1 MAEPLILTGGT
12 VLTMTRGS
20 SAVEAVGIGADGRI
34 AAVGAEAEV
43 RAALGAPLATV
54 DLDGGALLPGFID
67 AHHHYSIAAFD
78 RRMPDLH
85 LPPGSSI
92 EDLLGLVEK
101 AAAAQPGRWVRA
113 QDYDPSKLVER
124 RPPRSEELDDV
135 CPDRPALVVAHS
147 FHEGC
152 LNSMALAELG
162 WDRRSPDPENGMLV
176 RDRRGRLTGEVA
188 EQAFF
193 LAEALS
199 RDSLLTG
206 SEDAWIAECEAH
218 GRDLLRAG
226 IVRVGDAAVSP
237 AFERLYE
244 RAADSG
250 KLPVIVHRMP
260 VAGTSL
266 IEPRFDGEPTGAGPT
281 ETPIGPAKLFM
292 DGSERCAVCMRKRQF
307 LEASGAMVR
316 GAVGGAGLAAIRA
329 AIDAGALRLGK
340 DGLLHRGMLFWDQD
354 RLDRSVGTAAG
365 RGLQVAQHAIGNE
378 AISVALTAIERN
390 SRALEEAQGRPRLEH
405 VMFVDSELVGR
416 IAASSAIAVV
426 QPHFVNAYGDQLRL
440 LPLPRDMSILAFRR
454 LLDGGVELAGSSD
467 YPVSGYDVLAAVRA
481 AVTRR
486 TELGELFGEEQAIE
500 VEEALRAYTVGGA
513 HALGVEDEAGTIE
526 PGKRADLTVLSADP
540 TAMDPAGLGEIEVIR
555 AYVGGRL
562 AFDIGRTDL
571 PV

>member
-1 MAEPLILTGGT
+1 
-12 VLTMTRGS
+12 MTRGP

-34 AAVGAEAEV
+34 AAVGPEAEV

-85 LPPGSSI
+85 LPPRSSI

-135 CPDRPALVVAHS
+135 CPDRPTLVVAHS

-152 LNSMALAELG
+152 LNSLALAELG
-162 WDRRSPDPENGMLV
+162 WDARSPDPENGMLV

-206 SEDAWIAECEAH
+206 GEDAWIAECEAH

-281 ETPIGPAKLFM
+281 EIPIGPAKLFM

-316 GAVGGAGLAAIRA
+316 SAVGGA
-329 AIDAGALRLGK
+329 
-340 DGLLHRGMLFWDQD
+340 
-354 RLDRSVGTAAG
+354 
-365 RGLQVAQHAIGNE
+365 
-378 AISVALTAIERN
+378 
-390 SRALEEAQGRPRLEH
+390 
-405 VMFVDSELVGR
+405 ELVGR

-562 AFDIGRTDL
+562 DFDQGRTAV
-571 PV
+571 PA

>member
-1 MAEPLILTGGT
+1 
-12 VLTMTRGS
+12 MTREPP
-20 SAVEAVGIGADGRI
+20 AVEAVGIGADGRT
-34 AAVGAEAEV
+34 AAVGREAGV
-43 RAALGAPLATV
+43 RAALGAPVASV

-67 AHHHYSIAAFD
+67 AHHHYSSAAFD
-78 RRMPDLH
+78 RGLPDLH

-113 QDYDPSKLVER
+113 QGYDPSKLVER

-135 CPDRPALVVAHS
+135 CPDRPTLVVAHS

-152 LNSMALAELG
+152 LNSIALAELG
-162 WDRRSPDPENGMLV
+162 WDERSPDPENGMLV
-176 RDRRGRLTGEVA
+176 RDRRGRLTGEVV

-206 SEDAWIAECEAH
+206 GEDAWIAECEAH

-292 DGSERCAVCMRKRQF
+292 DGAERCAVCMRKRQF
-307 LEASGAMVR
+307 LEASGAMV
-316 GAVGGAGLAAIRA
+316 
-329 AIDAGALRLGK
+329 LG
-340 DGLLHRGMLFWDQD
+340 
-354 RLDRSVGTAAG
+354 
-365 RGLQVAQHAIGNE
+365 
-378 AISVALTAIERN
+378 
-390 SRALEEAQGRPRLEH
+390 ALEEAQGRPRLEH

-426 QPHFVNAYGDQLRL
+426 QPHFVNAIGDQLRL

-486 TELGELFGEEQAIE
+486 TEVGELVREEQAIE

-513 HALGVEDEAGTIE
+513 HALGVEDEAGGIE

-540 TAMDPAGLGEIEVIR
+540 TAGDPPSLGEDEGIR
-555 AYVGGRL
+555 TYLRGRR
-562 AFDIGRTDL
+562 AFDL
-571 PV
+571 

>member
-1 MAEPLILTGGT
+1 VTESLIYTGGT
-12 VLTMTRGS
+12 VLTMTRQAAALDALG
-20 SAVEAVGIGADGRI
+20 VGADGRI
-34 AAVGAEAEV
+34 AAVGPEAEV

-113 QDYDPSKLVER
+113 QGYDPSKLVER
-124 RPPRSEELDDV
+124 RPPRSEELDQV
-135 CPDRPALVVAHS
+135 CPDRPTLVVAYS

-152 LNSMALAELG
+152 LNSTALAELG
-162 WDRRSPDPENGMLV
+162 WDERSPDPENGILV

-193 LAEALS
+193 VAEALS
-199 RDSLLTG
+199 RESLLTG

-218 GRDLLRAG
+218 GKDLLRAG
-226 IVRVGDAAVSP
+226 IVRVGDAAVAP
-237 AFERLYE
+237 TFERLYE
-244 RAADSG
+244 RAAAAG
-250 KLPVIVHRMP
+250 MLPVIVHRMP
-260 VAGTSL
+260 IAGASL
-266 IEPRFDGEPTGAGPT
+266 IEPRLDGSPTGSGPAA
-281 ETPIGPAKLFM
+281 TPVGPAKLFM
-292 DGSERCAVCMRKRQF
+292 DGAMRCAVCMTKRQF
-307 LEASGAMVR
+307 LEAS
-316 GAVGGAGLAAIRA
+316 AVLVKDAIGGAGLGAIRA
-329 AIDAGALRLGK
+329 VIDSGSMRLGK
-340 DGLLHRGMLFWDQD
+340 DGLLHHGMLFWDQD
-354 RLDRSVGTAAG
+354 QLDRAVGAAAE
-365 RGLQVAQHAIGNE
+365 RGLQVAQHAVGNE

-390 SRALEEAQGRPRLEH
+390 AHGLEAVPGRPRLEH
-405 VMFVDSELVGR
+405 VFFVDSELVRR
-416 IAASSAIAVV
+416 IAASPAIAVV
-426 QPHFVNAYGDQLRL
+426 QPYSVFAHGDQLRV
-440 LPLPRDMSILAFRR
+440 LPLPKDIGLQAYRR

-486 TELGELFGEEQAIE
+486 TELGELFAEEQAIE

-513 HALGVEDEAGTIE
+513 RALGVEDEAGTIE

-540 TAMDPAGLGEIEVIR
+540 TAMDPDSLGEIEVIR
-555 AYVGGRL
+555 TYVGGRL
-562 AFDIGRTDL
+562 AFDKGGTDI

>member
-1 MAEPLILTGGT
+1 VAESVLFTGGT
-12 VLTMTRGS
+12 VLTMTREPPD
-20 SAVEAVGIGADGRI
+20 VEAVGIGADGRI
-34 AAVGAEAEV
+34 AAVGPEAEV

-101 AAAAQPGRWVRA
+101 AAAAEPRRWVRA
-113 QDYDPSKLVER
+113 HGYDPSKLVER
-124 RPPRSEELDDV
+124 RPPRSVELDEV
-135 CPDRPALVVAHS
+135 CPDRPTLIVAHS

-152 LNSMALAELG
+152 LNSAALAEMG
-162 WDRRSPDPENGMLV
+162 WDERSSDPENGMLV

-193 LAEALS
+193 LAEARS
-199 RDSLLTG
+199 RESLLAG
-206 SEDAWIAECEAH
+206 GEDAWIAECEAH

-226 IVRVGDAAVSP
+226 IVRVGDAAVAP
-237 AFERLYE
+237 TFERLYV
-244 RAADSG
+244 RAADAG

-266 IEPRFDGEPTGAGPT
+266 MEPRFDGQPTGSGPA
-281 ETPIGPAKLFM
+281 ETPVGPAKLFM
-292 DGSERCAVCMRKRQF
+292 DGAERCAVCMNKRQF

-316 GAVGGAGLAAIRA
+316 AAVGGARLAAIRA
-329 AIDAGALRLGK
+329 AIDAGAMRLAK

-354 RLDRSVGTAAG
+354 RLDRAVGAAAE
-365 RGLQVAQHAIGNE
+365 RGLQVAQHAVGNE
-378 AISVALTAIERN
+378 AISVALAAIERN
-390 SRALEEAQGRPRLEH
+390 SRALEAAQGRPRLEH
-405 VMFVDSELVGR
+405 VIFVDSELVRR
-416 IAASSAIAVV
+416 IAASPAIAVV
-426 QPHFVNAYGDQLRL
+426 QPHFVNANGDRLRV
-440 LPLPRDMSILAFRR
+440 LPLPKDMSILAFRR

-481 AVTRR
+481 AVTRH
-486 TELGELFGEEQAIE
+486 TELGECFDKEDAIE

-513 HALGVEDEAGTIE
+513 RALGVESEAGTIE
-526 PGKRADLTVLSADP
+526 TGKRADLAVLSADP
-540 TAMDPAGLGEIEVIR
+540 TEIDPECLDQIEVR
-555 AYVGGRL
+555 RTYVEGKLVFELG
-562 AFDIGRTDL
+562 A
-571 PV
+571 

>member
-1 MAEPLILTGGT
+1 VAESLIFTGGT
-12 VLTMTRGS
+12 VLTMTREPP
-20 SAVEAVGIGADGRI
+20 AVEAVGIGADGRI
-34 AAVGAEAEV
+34 VAVGPEAEV
-43 RAALGAPLATV
+43 RAALGAPPATV
-54 DLDGGALLPGFID
+54 ELDGGALLPGFID

-85 LPPGSSI
+85 LPQGSSI

-113 QDYDPSKLVER
+113 QGYDPSKLVER
-124 RPPRSEELDDV
+124 RPPRYEELDQV
-135 CPDRPALVVAHS
+135 CPDRPTLVVAHS

-152 LNSMALAELG
+152 LNSTALAELG
-162 WDRRSPDPENGMLV
+162 WDERSPDPENGMLV

-206 SEDAWIAECEAH
+206 GEDAWIAECEAH
-218 GRDLLRAG
+218 GRDLLGAG
-226 IVRVGDAAVSP
+226 IVRVGDAAVAP
-237 AFERLYE
+237 TFERLYE
-244 RAADSG
+244 RAAAAG

-260 VAGTSL
+260 VGGTSM
-266 IEPRFDGEPTGAGPT
+266 IEPRYEDEPTGSGPE
-281 ETPIGPAKLFM
+281 ETPVGPAKLFM
-292 DGSERCAVCMRKRQF
+292 DGAERCAVCMSKREF
-307 LEASGAMVR
+307 LQASGAMVR
-316 GAVGGAGLAAIRA
+316 SAIGGAGLAAIRA
-329 AIDAGALRLGK
+329 VIDSGVMRLGK
-340 DGLLHRGMLFWDQD
+340 DGLLHRGMLFWDED
-354 RLDRSVGTAAG
+354 RLDGAVGAAAE
-365 RGLQVAQHAIGNE
+365 RGFQVAQHAIGNE

-390 SRALEEAQGRPRLEH
+390 AHALEAVPGRPRLEH
-405 VMFVDSELVGR
+405 VFFIDSELVRR
-416 IAASSAIAVV
+416 IGASPAIAVV
-426 QPHFVNAYGDQLRL
+426 QPHFVYAHGDQLRV
-440 LPLPRDMSILAFRR
+440 LPLWRDVGLHAYRR

-486 TELGELFGEEQAIE
+486 TELGELFGEEQAID

-540 TAMDPAGLGEIEVIR
+540 TAIDPDSLGDIEVMR
-555 AYVGGRL
+555 TYVGGRL
-562 AFDIGRTDL
+562 AFDTGRTDL
-571 PV
+571 PA